1 MKAIQVL
8 GMMGPAPLSL
18 QGRQGHWA
26 HPRFLRAATTE
37 QGPHETLEDRGPTES
52 GGLGPYTQLT
62 KSPPDTSASLQP
74 PFQAEQTAPHDLK

>member
-52 GGLGPYTQLT
+52 GGLGPYTHSLPRALLT
-62 KSPPDTSASLQP
+62 LQHH
-74 PFQAEQTAPHDLK
+74 FDLLSRPSKQHLVT